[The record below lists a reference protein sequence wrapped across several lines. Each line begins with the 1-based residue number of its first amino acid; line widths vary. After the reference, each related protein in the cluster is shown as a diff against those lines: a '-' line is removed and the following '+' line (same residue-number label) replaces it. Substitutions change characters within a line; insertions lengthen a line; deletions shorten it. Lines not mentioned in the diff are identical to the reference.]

1 MRVWVGEIKL
11 KLNNQTELYILNHL
25 IQTVSPKAGSHFF
38 TTLVKFLAAELDVD
52 YAFIGEMESE
62 NTLKSL
68 ARCYKGISLENNACR
83 NSYILKMIQLSKQE
97 YFENNTEFII
107 DPLFADIS
115 INSFLIF
122 PIIDMKND
130 FKGIVGIAHN
140 SPLIISEL
148 MKSILKICT
157 YQILGELEH
166 KKNEEML
173 FKSFARYHEIV
184 EQSPESILICG
195 EGKII
200 YSNEAGLKLVGADSL
215 ADLVGADLLKFIHP
229 DFYQYIENQLM
240 KEITLGQE
248 KFEGR
253 IVRFDKGVIDV
264 EFYRAPLSSRFEDK
278 KLMQIVIRDISR
290 IKNQAKYDTELR
302 IRKQKSELL
311 KLVRN
316 TSINNG
322 EISNALK
329 MIAESGANTLGVER
343 VSVWLFNEERS
354 VAECVELFEWSKD
367 QHSKGPKLRIEEHQA
382 YFDKLKKSTI
392 VTNQDLY
399 EQSIIKPFV
408 FPSTSSIL
416 DIPIRDEK
424 EVIGLLSC
432 ELGGY
437 NRQWTFDEQ
446 SFASSLAD
454 MISITIE
461 KSNQKQAEEQ
471 ITHLAYFDQLTNLPN
486 RVLLQE
492 ELKNALKKGQ
502 SNGNKVAIMFLD
514 LDQFKN
520 INDSLGHRFGDL
532 LLSAVAERIKGC
544 VRQVDLIARM
554 GGDEFILVLPKI
566 RDKDD
571 VAMVAKRI
579 IDSFEKPLVVHDQE
593 FYVTTSIGISTFPDD
608 GTDQETL
615 IKYADLAMYQAK
627 EKGRNNF
634 EFYLPSMSQK
644 TSEKLIM
651 ETNLYKALE
660 NKEFEL
666 YYQPIIDL
674 KTDKIVGAEALLRW
688 VHPKHGLISPGE
700 FISLSEV
707 TGLIVPIG
715 EGVLREA
722 FTQLKRWQENGFSD
736 FKMSINLSARQLKQN
751 NFIYTIKSLQQEAGI
766 KFEDIYLEITESIA
780 VESESYMLDLLKNLR
795 VLGFKIAI
803 DDFGKGYSLLSSL
816 NSLPITTL
824 KIHQSFI
831 RDMTQDSKNAVLVK
845 MIIDLAHNFEL
856 EVIAE
861 GVEIEPEK
869 ELLKNFNCQKGQG
882 YLFSRPISAYDFEK
896 LLKQNNLITI

>member
-1 MRVWVGEIKL
+1 M

-25 IQTVSPKAGSHFF
+25 IQTVSSKAGSHFF
-38 TTLVKFLAAELDVD
+38 TTLVKFLAAELEVD
-52 YAFIGEMESE
+52 YAFIGEMENE

-68 ARCYKGISLENNACR
+68 ARCYKGILLENKAWR
-83 NSYILKMIQLSKQE
+83 NSYILKMVQLSKQE
-97 YFENNTEFII
+97 HYENNEEFID

-115 INSFLIF
+115 IKGLLIF

-130 FKGIVGIAHN
+130 FKGIIGIAHN
-140 SPLIISEL
+140 TPLTISEL
-148 MKSILKICT
+148 IKSILKICT

-184 EQSPESILICG
+184 EQSPESIFIYG

-200 YSNEAGLKLVGADSL
+200 YSNEAGLKLVGVDSL
-215 ADLVGADLLKFIHP
+215 ADLAGSDLLKFIHP

-240 KEITLGQE
+240 KEVTLGQE

-253 IVRFDKGVIDV
+253 MVRFDQGVIDV
-264 EFYRAPLSSRFEDK
+264 EFYRAPLSSKFEDK

-290 IKNQAKYDTELR
+290 IKNQEKYDTKLR

-322 EISNALK
+322 EISNAIK
-329 MIAESGANTLGVER
+329 TIAESGANTLNVER
-343 VSVWLFNEERS
+343 VSVWFFNEERS

-367 QHSKGPKLRIEEHQA
+367 QHSKGPKLRIEGHQA
-382 YFDKLKKSTI
+382 YFDNLKKSTI
-392 VTNQDLY
+392 VTHQDLY

-416 DIPIRDEK
+416 DIPIRDRK

-432 ELGGY
+432 ELGGH

-454 MISITIE
+454 MISLTIE
-461 KSNQKQAEEQ
+461 KSNQKQTEEQ

-486 RVLLQE
+486 RVLLQA
-492 ELKNALKKGQ
+492 ELKNALEKAKR
-502 SNGNKVAIMFLD
+502 NGNKVAIMFFD

-532 LLSAVAERIKGC
+532 LLSAVAERIKSC

-566 RDKDD
+566 RDKEDITI
-571 VAMVAKRI
+571 VAKRI
-579 IDSFEKPLVVHDQE
+579 IESFEKPLVVHDQE
-593 FYVTTSIGISTFPDD
+593 FYVTTSIGVSIYPED

-615 IKYADLAMYQAK
+615 IKYADFAMYQAK

-634 EFYLPSMSQK
+634 EFYLPSMGQK
-644 TSEKLIM
+644 TSEKLII
-651 ETNLYKALE
+651 ETNLFKALE

-674 KTDKIVGAEALLRW
+674 RTDKIVGAEALLRW

-722 FTQLKRWQENGFSD
+722 FIQLKQWQENRSSD
-736 FKMSINLSARQLKQN
+736 FKMSINLSARQLKQS
-751 NFIYTIKSLQQEAGI
+751 NFIDIIKNIQQETGV
-766 KFEDIYLEITESIA
+766 KFEDICLEIPESIA
-780 VESESYMLDLLKNLR
+780 VESESYMLDLLVKLR
-795 VLGFKIAI
+795 DLGINIAI
-803 DDFGKGYSLLSSL
+803 DDFGKGYSLLSYL
-816 NSLPITTL
+816 HNLPITTL
-824 KIHQSFI
+824 KIDQSFI
-831 RDMTQDSKNAVLVK
+831 RDMTQDNKNAMLVK
-845 MIIDLAHNFEL
+845 MIIDLAQNFEL

-869 ELLKNFNCQKGQG
+869 ELLKNLNCQKGQG
-882 YLFSRPISAYDFEK
+882 YLFSRPIPAQDFEK
-896 LLKQNNLITI
+896 LLKQNNLITT